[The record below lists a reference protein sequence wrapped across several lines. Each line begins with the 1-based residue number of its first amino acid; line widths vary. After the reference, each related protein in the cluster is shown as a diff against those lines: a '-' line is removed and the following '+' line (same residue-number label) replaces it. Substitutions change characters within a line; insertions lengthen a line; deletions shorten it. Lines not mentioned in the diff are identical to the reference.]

1 MCKPQGDFQDQPDD
15 LDHVFVPSNDGRM
28 IPLSSFVK
36 VQRQQGPDISS
47 GLMYFPPAGSSA
59 IHRRV
64 QLGPGAAAMKDVA
77 RQVLSE
83 GYQLAWIGAAYQEQ
97 ATGGTEQIAVVFGLI
112 MMFLILAAQYKG
124 WSLPLAVITAVP
136 FALFG
141 AALAVL
147 LRSLQND
154 LYFQIGL
161 IVLIGVAAENAILI
175 LEFPVCQDEAGPQL
189 GRGDDR
195 GGAPAFSA
203 HRHDLADVCPCL
215 YAARLLRRG
224 SAQPIV
230 DRHRLDRRHA
240 FGHDPGTAV
249 RTDVLSSD

>member
-1 MCKPQGDFQDQPDD
+1 
-15 LDHVFVPSNDGRM
+15 
-28 IPLSSFVK
+28 
-36 VQRQQGPDISS
+36 
-47 GLMYFPPAGSSA
+47 MYFPPAGSSA

-141 AALAVL
+141 ATLAVM

-195 GGAPAFSA
+195 GGALRFRPIVMTSLTFVLACMPLAFSGA
-203 HRHDLADVCPCL
+203 GVPSRSSIGTDLIDGMLSVTILAPLFVPMF
-215 YAARLLRRG
+215 YRLIEALSVRLMRRREQRAEG
-224 SAQPIV
+224 EPK
-230 DRHRLDRRHA
+230 HA
-240 FGHDPGTAV
+240 
-249 RTDVLSSD
+249 

>member
-1 MCKPQGDFQDQPDD
+1 
-15 LDHVFVPSNDGRM
+15 
-28 IPLSSFVK
+28 
-36 VQRQQGPDISS
+36 
-47 GLMYFPPAGSSA
+47 MYFPPAGSSA

-124 WSLPLAVITAVP
+124 WSLPLAV
-136 FALFG
+136 
-141 AALAVL
+141 L

-161 IVLIGVAAENAILI
+161 IVLIGVAAEHAILI

-189 GRGDDR
+189 GHSDDR
-195 GGAPAFSA
+195 DGAAAFSA